1 MIRPEAAAALARW
14 REALAGLAL
23 AGAGLWAALG
33 AFGLL
38 AWLGWA
44 GVIAGAALVFAVVQR
59 GRFRGR
65 QGGPGVVEVVE
76 GRIAYFGPEAGGT
89 VALSEIEELRLD
101 PTAEPAVWVLVQP
114 ERPPLSIP
122 VNAAGA
128 DQLFDAFAA
137 LPGLQ
142 TGHLLAELERGGRWP
157 VVIWEHPDRRVA
169 RPRLH

>member
-1 MIRPEAAAALARW
+1 MIRPEATAALARW

-23 AGAGLWAALG
+23 VAAGLWAAL
-33 AFGLL
+33 ASFGLL

-44 GVIAGAALVFAVVQR
+44 GVAAGAALVFAGVQR

-76 GRIAYFGPEAGGT
+76 GRIAYFGPLEGGT
-89 VALSEIEELRLD
+89 VALSELEELRLD
-101 PTAEPAVWVLVQP
+101 PTAEPPAWILVQP

-128 DQLFDAFAA
+128 DQLFDAFAS

-142 TGHLLAELERGGRWP
+142 TGHLLAELEKGGRWP
-157 VVIWEHPDRRVA
+157 VVIWEHPARRPS